1 MRVGEL
7 KLMLE
12 EFKDED
18 IVVLSKDAEGN
29 DFSPLYDGDRL
40 IYRMITTYNGE
51 CFNFD
56 DYNSGCIEK
65 QQIDQV
71 CLCLWPE
78 N

>member
-40 IYRMITTYNGE
+40 I
-51 CFNFD
+51 
-56 DYNSGCIEK
+56 
-65 QQIDQV
+65 
-71 CLCLWPE
+71 
-78 N
+78 